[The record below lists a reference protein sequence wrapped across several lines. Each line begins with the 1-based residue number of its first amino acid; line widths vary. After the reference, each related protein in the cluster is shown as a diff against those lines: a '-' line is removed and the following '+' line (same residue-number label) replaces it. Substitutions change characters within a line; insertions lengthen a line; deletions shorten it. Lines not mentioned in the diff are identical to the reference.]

1 MAEKR
6 RTKTVSTANT
16 LAFPADNLWRAV
28 MQRDHNFDRRF
39 VYAVQSTGVFCRPSC
54 PSRRPR
60 REQVSFYNDAP
71 SAAGAGFRP
80 CLRCHPAAEAPQTE
94 AQLRR
99 VCDYIDAHIDSPFH
113 LADAARAARVSSAQ
127 VQRAFMRLLGITP
140 RAFADARRVA
150 LLKRHLRSGTDVT
163 SAVYDAGYGSSSRVY
178 ERASSHFGM
187 TPATYRAG
195 GPGEQISFAIA
206 DCALGKLL
214 VAATARGVCAVRL
227 GDSEAELARGLR
239 EEFPAATLDAQN
251 RSLQGWLRH
260 VLATLDGETP
270 AAELPLDL
278 RGTAFQ
284 WKVWNALRQI
294 PTGETRTYADIAHSI
309 GTPRA
314 VRAVGTAC
322 GANPVALV
330 VPCHRTIR
338 TDGGLGGYRW
348 GLERKRKLLAGEQA
362 RRSSQPAQRARRAAP

>member
-1 MAEKR
+1 M
-6 RTKTVSTANT
+6 STANT
-16 LAFPADNLWRAV
+16 IAFPADSLWRAV
-28 MQRDHNFDRRF
+28 MERDHNFDRRF
-39 VYAVQSTGVFCRPSC
+39 VYAVHSTGVFCRPSC

-71 SAAGAGFRP
+71 SAAGAGYRP
-80 CLRCHPAAEAPQTE
+80 CLRCHPAAAEPQAE

-99 VCDYIDAHIDSPFH
+99 VCDYIDAHIDSPFR
-113 LADAARAARVSSAQ
+113 LADAARAARLSSAQ
-127 VQRAFMRLLGITP
+127 AQRAFMRLLGITP

-150 LLKRHLRSGTDVT
+150 LLKRRLRNGSDVT

-195 GPGEQISFAIA
+195 GRGEQISFAIA

-227 GDSEAELARGLR
+227 GDSEAELAGGLK
-239 EEFPAATLDAQN
+239 EEFPAATLDAGN
-251 RSLQGWLRH
+251 RRLRAWVQQ
-260 VLATLDGETP
+260 VLVTLDGEAP

-294 PTGETRTYADIAHSI
+294 PAGETRTYADIARSI
-309 GTPRA
+309 GSPGA
-314 VRAVGTAC
+314 VRAVGSAC

-330 VPCHRTIR
+330 VPCHRAVR
-338 TDGGLGGYRW
+338 SDGGLGGYRW
-348 GLERKRKLLAGEQA
+348 GLERKRKLLAGEHA
-362 RRSSQPAQRARRAAP
+362 RRSNPPAEKARRAAR